1 MLLIIIN
8 NKITYLIAIT
18 NKFYI
23 CWYSRVINVQL
34 CFYHVDII
42 FYKYSNDCYEVVS
55 ALPMDVQI
63 NIKGSLFMYK
73 GQLITIP

>member
-1 MLLIIIN
+1 MFSYVFIMLTL
-8 NKITYLIAIT
+8 
-18 NKFYI
+18 F
-23 CWYSRVINVQL
+23 
-34 CFYHVDII
+34 F
-42 FYKYSNDCYEVVS
+42 SNDCYEVVS